1 MNQSENNRI
10 VNSLKQILEYYDFLE
25 YDAESSKGTD
35 QLCVCVVNPNIDC
48 STGILNS
55 ICSRLGDEYTFES
68 EKPMRFFIR
77 RMDDDDYRDYY
88 RNMVIPLTEEE
99 LGPEP
104 DSATAFYYRGLAKH
118 LLGQYESAIADY
130 NEVLRLEKK
139 TKGTL
144 DLHLSLSLGAAKKAK
159 QNCNRQQIYHEYHS
173 KFLDREAKRKE
184 VIKRHGTP
192 EWQTKV
198 SEVLKRDGMLCVC
211 GDKATEVH
219 HKTYENLGQEQL
231 SDLVALCMYCYRG
244 IHSGEKIKLCKGSN
258 PMNSVEYREKYLQSS
273 YWKEK
278 RKKVLERDRNLCIC
292 GERATYVHHKTY
304 DNLGQEPLSDLVA
317 LCKNCHDGYHGYL
330 FVRCNSFWHM
340 RG

>member
-35 QLCVCVVNPNIDC
+35 KLCVSVVNPNINC

-55 ICSRLGDEYTFES
+55 ICSRLGEEYTFES

-77 RMDDDDYRDYY
+77 MMDDDDYRN
-88 RNMVIPLTEEE
+88 RVIPLTEEE

-104 DSATAFYYRGLAKH
+104 DSATAFYYRGLAKN

-130 NEVLRLEKK
+130 SKVLRLETK
-139 TKGTL
+139 TKATL
-144 DLHLSLSLGAAKKAK
+144 DLHLTLKLGVTKRAK
-159 QNCNRQQIYHEYHS
+159 QNCDRLQIYHEYHS
-173 KFLDREAKRKE
+173 KFLDREAKRRE

-192 EWQTKV
+192 EWQAKV
-198 SEVLKRDGMLCVC
+198 SEVLKRDGRLCVC

-219 HKTYENLGQEQL
+219 HKTYENLGEEPL
-231 SDLVALCMYCYRG
+231 YDLVVLCMYCYRG
-244 IHSGEKIKLCKGSN
+244 IHSGERIKLWNGSN
-258 PMNSVEYREKYLQSS
+258 PMSIKEYNAYLESPNWQ
-273 YWKEK
+273 EK
-278 RKKVLERDRNLCIC
+278 RKKVLERDSYLCIC
-292 GERATYVHHKTY
+292 GERGTIGHHKTY

-317 LCKNCHDGYHGYL
+317 LCKNCHDGYHGRLYP
-330 FVRCNSFWHM
+330 RSETFWHM